1 MMLKKIRLSASALLL
16 VLISPCIFA
25 KAALYLTEDVL
36 FLSDKRQ
43 ITSVDIINRGTRT
56 GVFEVRWLDHEM
68 QQDGVLK
75 RIELGQ
81 LQHSL
86 APKVRYSPRRVTLQP
101 GQSQRIKVA
110 LKRKAK
116 QSPAGEY
123 YSHLNVLT
131 INDDLESTIELQ
143 QSADSE
149 QQGLH
154 VKARIGIS
162 IPVIW
167 RHQVTAAKAS
177 LSVARAE
184 GSKAKLRLEKKGQ
197 ASLRGY
203 IHVINQKTGQ
213 AAKPVM
219 PVVLYPNLDNRLLEL
234 AVPDDNQ
241 EDLLVIYSASA
252 KTEEAKDNAL
262 AQVNL

>member
-1 MMLKKIRLSASALLL
+1 MLKTVSLCVSTILLSLF
-16 VLISPCIFA
+16 SPLIFA
-25 KAALYLTEDVL
+25 KASLYLTEDVL
-36 FLSDKRQ
+36 FLSDKRS
-43 ITSVDIINRGTRT
+43 ITSVNIINRGTRT

-68 QQDGVLK
+68 QESGALK
-75 RIELGQ
+75 RLKTGQ
-81 LQHSL
+81 ALHSL

-101 GQSQRIKVA
+101 GKSQRIKVA

-131 INDDLESTIELQ
+131 INDDLESTIEQ
-143 QSADSE
+143 QPEKDEPA
-149 QQGLH
+149 GLH

-167 RHQVTAAKAS
+167 RHQVTAARAS
-177 LSVARAE
+177 LSVAWAE
-184 GSKAKLRLEKKGQ
+184 GSKAKLRIEKEGK

-203 IHVINQKTGQ
+203 IHVINQKSGQ

-219 PVVLYPNLDNRLLEL
+219 PVVLYPNLNNRFIEL
-234 AVPDDNQ
+234 VVPDNNQ

-252 KTEEAKDNAL
+252 KAEEAKDNAL